1 MTRLFYWTLLGL
13 LLLASGF
20 TISVG
25 YTNYMWSS
33 QVEASL
39 ATKEQTI
46 PEPIRTPLSWLKSLG
61 SIGITVSGSVAAII
75 AFVLLTSR
83 TK

>member
-1 MTRLFYWTLLGL
+1 MNRTLYWGLLAL

-20 TISVG
+20 SVSVG
-25 YTNYMWSS
+25 YVNYAWSTKI
-33 QVEASL
+33 EANL

-61 SIGITVSGSVAAII
+61 SIGVSVSGSVAVLIAIYLMMK
-75 AFVLLTSR
+75 A
-83 TK
+83 K